1 MVWEIRS
8 AATRIEVWG
17 QKADIARLL
26 HTAIKGSGI
35 ENLCSIIHSI
45 FVSRAEGPA
54 GNRNLYRMR
63 EYASHMCILC

>member
-26 HTAIKGSGI
+26 HTAINARKLNSY
-35 ENLCSIIHSI
+35 LIIA
-45 FVSRAEGPA
+45 FVVS
-54 GNRNLYRMR
+54 
-63 EYASHMCILC
+63 